1 VRQRPIQG
9 STVRAG
15 LSAGN
20 DGDSAAGVLEYW
32 VFFIASRS
40 PGAWKASKEKT
51 GVKREY
57 LDQLAAWF
65 KEEVKGFFSMGQ
77 WQNDGTDSM
86 LEDFL

>member
-1 VRQRPIQG
+1 METWSV
-9 STVRAG
+9 
-15 LSAGN
+15 
-20 DGDSAAGVLEYW
+20 GVL
-32 VFFIASRS
+32 RS
-40 PGAWKASKEKT
+40 LHSKPLAGCLKSIERKNW
-51 GVKREY
+51 VKREY

>member
-1 VRQRPIQG
+1 MDRE
-9 STVRAG
+9 
-15 LSAGN
+15 LM
-20 DGDSAAGVLEYW
+20 
-32 VFFIASRS
+32 
-40 PGAWKASKEKT
+40 
-51 GVKREY
+51 KREY

>member
-1 VRQRPIQG
+1 VKETW
-9 STVRAG
+9 SV
-15 LSAGN
+15 
-20 DGDSAAGVLEYW
+20 GVL
-32 VFFIASRS
+32 RS
-40 PGAWKASKEKT
+40 LHSKPLAGCLKSIEGKNW
-51 GVKREY
+51 VKREY